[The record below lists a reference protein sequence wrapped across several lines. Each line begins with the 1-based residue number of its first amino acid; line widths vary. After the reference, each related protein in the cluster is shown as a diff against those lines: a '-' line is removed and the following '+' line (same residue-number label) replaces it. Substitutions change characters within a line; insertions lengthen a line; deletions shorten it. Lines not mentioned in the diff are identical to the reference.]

1 METPPESE
9 GGVPRGKL
17 KGAEGGIPKDTNKS
31 FYEIPDERT
40 TQHSLLLLLR
50 VEQEDGRPMPVGT
63 HTEQCVSQKILQW
76 TGITPE

>member
-9 GGVPRGKL
+9 GGISKGEL
-17 KGAEGGIPKDTNKS
+17 KGAEGGIPRDTNES

-63 HTEQCVSQKILQW
+63 HTEWCVSQKILQW
-76 TGITPE
+76 MGITPE

>member
-9 GGVPRGKL
+9 GGVSKGEP
-17 KGAEGGIPKDTNKS
+17 KGAEGGIHREANES

-40 TQHSLLLLLR
+40 TRHSLLLLLR

-63 HTEQCVSQKILQW
+63 HTERCVSQKILQW

>member
-9 GGVPRGKL
+9 GGVSKGEP
-17 KGAEGGIPKDTNKS
+17 KGAEGGIPRDINES

-63 HTEQCVSQKILQW
+63 HTEWCLSQKILQW

>member
-1 METPPESE
+1 METPPELE
-9 GGVPRGKL
+9 GGVSKGEL
-17 KGAEGGIPKDTNKS
+17 KGAEGGIHREANES

-40 TQHSLLLLLR
+40 TRHSLLLLLR

-63 HTEQCVSQKILQW
+63 HTEQCISQKILQW